1 MEGSFYRV
9 DKSIVDS
16 VVDQLYENVVAKLPF
31 SDLSNLKL
39 HLQSGVTPS
48 NSNTHQVSMQLQVKY
63 RYPMAI
69 ANAEQ

>member
-16 VVDQLYENVVAKLPF
+16 VVDQLYENVVARLPF

-63 RYPMAI
+63 RYPMAQ
-69 ANAEQ
+69 AEQ